1 MKNLLLIAFVLLLSS
16 CGEIKKQNQ
25 EKRRNKTKE
34 ASQLLVRLED
44 LLSNADLKEL
54 DLVKNIKTE
63 IDSSETDIITI
74 SYEYSIPE
82 NDTITDA
89 LSKPLIVYAT
99 AVAYGEN
106 NSTTNIGLTLG
117 KNIAI
122 SSIEKEYKEAGYI
135 QKDMSRKVSFCKDA
149 KFTEL
154 YMNDTK
160 VGYLFIGI
168 ANGCMFTIAYVS
180 ANPMDDRR
188 FLQAIKKKMDS
199 IDEVRQGTLVTVKQ

>member
-1 MKNLLLIAFVLLLSS
+1 L
-16 CGEIKKQNQ
+16 KQ
-25 EKRRNKTKE
+25 
-34 ASQLLVRLED
+34 
-44 LLSNADLKEL
+44 L

-63 IDSSETDIITI
+63 IDSSDSNIITI
-74 SYEYSIPE
+74 SYEYSVPE
-82 NDTITDA
+82 TDTNSTGA
-89 LSKPLIVYAT
+89 LFKPVIVYVS

-106 NSTTNIGLTLG
+106 NSTTNVGLTLG

-122 SSIEKEYKEAGYI
+122 SSVEKEYKEAGYI

-160 VGYLFIGI
+160 VGYLFMGI
-168 ANGCMFTIAYVS
+168 ANGCMFTSAYVS

-188 FLQAIKKKMDS
+188 FLQAIKKKVDS
-199 IDEVRQGTLVTVKQ
+199 IDEVRTGSLENKVRAEVAPQ